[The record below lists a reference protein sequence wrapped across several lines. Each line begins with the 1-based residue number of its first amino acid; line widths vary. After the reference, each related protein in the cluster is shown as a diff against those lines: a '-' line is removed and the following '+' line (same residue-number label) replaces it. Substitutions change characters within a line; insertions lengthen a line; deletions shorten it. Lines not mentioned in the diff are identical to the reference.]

1 MKRMMLVVA
10 LAGSFA
16 LSAHAEDTASAD
28 TPARTIKEAPTGT
41 RIQRLPDITV
51 NPTSVSRGPAVRE
64 AGEQAPEMTDEADF
78 LAE

>member
-10 LAGSFA
+10 LAGTCA
-16 LSAHAEDTASAD
+16 LSANAEDTAQAD

-51 NPTSVSRGPAVRE
+51 NPGSVSRGPAVRDATE
-64 AGEQAPEMTDEADF
+64 RAPEPATEADF